1 MRQGHRFAGIY
12 EIIWSAS
19 FFKARQPP
27 LCESTTRSRNTHR
40 LSATRPLVCVPP
52 PLMLSGLLPRRP
64 AARDASW
71 DFGSLVTPPPRA
83 ALPSTPSLPS
93 GMGTV
98 RAKQPP
104 SAAGGLGEERG
115 LLRPASV
122 RGLFG
127 EAVRREEGDL
137 ERDPSFKDALGP
149 EDSDAGETAGEPLRD
164 LCAGSSSDEC

>member
-1 MRQGHRFAGIY
+1 VPPFC
-12 EIIWSAS
+12 
-19 FFKARQPP
+19 KARQPP
-27 LCESTTRSRNTHR
+27 LCESRTRSRDTHR
-40 LSATRPLVCVPP
+40 LLATRPLVCVSY
-52 PLMLSGLLPRRP
+52 PLMLSVFLPRRP

-93 GMGTV
+93 GTGTV

-115 LLRPASV
+115 PPRPASV

-127 EAVRREEGDL
+127 EAGRREERDL

-149 EDSDAGETAGEPLRD
+149 DDSDAGQAAGEPLWD
-164 LCAGSSSDEC
+164 LLDGMCGQLIG